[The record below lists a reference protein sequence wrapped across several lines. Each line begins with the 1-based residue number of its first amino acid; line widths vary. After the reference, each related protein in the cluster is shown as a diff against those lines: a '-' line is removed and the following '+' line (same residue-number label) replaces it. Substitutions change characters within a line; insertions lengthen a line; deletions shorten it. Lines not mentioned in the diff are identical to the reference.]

1 MTFFGYDQQFDR
13 YLVTAITESNGT
25 RFIDGDSGNLFDG
38 TPSSI
43 TTDLLADKA
52 STFASAGFGQ
62 ATHAWV
68 QVTCTTV

>member
-1 MTFFGYDQQFDR
+1 MPVSSSKR
-13 YLVTAITESNGT
+13 ITDGNNT
-25 RFIDGDSGNLFDG
+25 RFIDGDGGNLFDG

-52 STFASAGFGQ
+52 STFAGASFGQ
-62 ATHAWV
+62 GTHAWV